1 VRPARVFGCRKVP
14 AVGSVGGP
22 FPDRIDGHR
31 PFGPVHS
38 GLWEGAPGVPC
49 RREVRYAFIGL
60 RASGKHGTIGPELD
74 EPIRESGPHLADL
87 LREDLAGEG
96 PLYRQLADA
105 LRRAVDRGEVTLGTV
120 LPPERALARELA
132 VSRATVVAAYD
143 RLKASGWLESRQGS
157 GTWVR
162 RPDAPDGSST
172 DAVAT
177 GRIFLSAGGQEQRS
191 GPGEHPDEAPA
202 DVVDL
207 SVAAVTGSPIVT
219 ETLASL
225 TTEDIAP
232 LTAHHGYLP
241 QGYRPL
247 RDAVADRFTADGLPT
262 GGEQIV
268 VTTGAH
274 QGISLVAR
282 QLLRPGDTV
291 LVESPTFPGALD
303 VFRRFGAR
311 PVPVPV
317 DEHGVRVDLLEDLVV
332 RTDPRLFYLA
342 PHFHNPTGTILP
354 ADRRATIAELSAS
367 RRLPVL
373 EDLAMADVV
382 LDDVDLPPAIAA
394 YDSEAPVYTLG
405 STAKLYWAGL
415 RVGWVR
421 SPRDATSRTLA
432 VKTVADLGSPLVSQL
447 LAVRLL
453 ERRSEVQAERRAEL
467 RPRRDHLVALLGT
480 HLPDWS
486 FLVPAGGLSLWCT
499 LPRGNAEEFAEL
511 AARHGVTV
519 VPGPALSVD
528 EGNRRSLRLV
538 YAGPDADLDEG
549 VRRLAQAWAG
559 YSAASEH
566 RPASRLLV

>member
-1 VRPARVFGCRKVP
+1 M
-14 AVGSVGGP
+14 
-22 FPDRIDGHR
+22 
-31 PFGPVHS
+31 
-38 GLWEGAPGVPC
+38 
-49 RREVRYAFIGL
+49 
-60 RASGKHGTIGPELD
+60 D

-87 LREDLAGEG
+87 LRDALTGDG

-105 LRRAVDRGEVTLGTV
+105 LRQAVDRGEIPLGTV
-120 LPPERALARELA
+120 LPPERALARALA

-143 RLKASGWLESRQGS
+143 RLKTDGWLESRQGS

-162 RPDAPDGSST
+162 TPDEGDAGS

-177 GRIFLSAGGQEQRS
+177 GRLFLSVGGGEQRS
-191 GPGEHPDEAPA
+191 GPGEPADDAPA

-207 SVAAVTGSPIVT
+207 SVAAVTGSPIVN
-219 ETLASL
+219 EVLASL
-225 TTEDIAP
+225 TPEDIAP
-232 LTAHHGYLP
+232 LTAHHGYVP
-241 QGYRPL
+241 QGLRAL
-247 RDAVADRFTADGLPT
+247 RDHVAQRFTDDGLPT
-262 GGEQIV
+262 GAEQVV

-317 DEHGVRVDLLEDLVV
+317 DEHGVRVDLLEDLIV
-332 RTDPRLFYLA
+332 RSDPRLFYVS
-342 PHFHNPTGTILP
+342 PHFHNPTGTVLP
-354 ADRRATIAELSAS
+354 AERRAVIAELSRT

-394 YDSEAPVYTLG
+394 YDPDAPIHTLG
-405 STAKLYWAGL
+405 STAKLFWAGM

-421 SPRDATSRTLA
+421 SPADTAARTLA

-447 LAVRLL
+447 LALRLL
-453 ERRSEVQAERRAEL
+453 ERREEVQAERRAEL
-467 RPRRDHLVALLGT
+467 RPRRDHLAALLAE
-480 HLPDWS
+480 HLPEWS
-486 FLVPAGGLSLWCT
+486 FTLPAGGLSLWCT

-511 AARHGVTV
+511 AGRHGVTV

-528 EGNRRSLRLV
+528 EGNRRALRLV
-538 YAGPDADLDEG
+538 FASPTADLDEG
-549 VRRLAQAWAG
+549 VRRLAQAWTG

>member
-1 VRPARVFGCRKVP
+1 
-14 AVGSVGGP
+14 VGSVGGP

-38 GLWEGAPGVPC
+38 VLWEGATEVPC
-49 RREVRYAFIGL
+49 RCEVRYGTIGL
-60 RASGKHGTIGPELD
+60 HASGKHRRIGLELD
-74 EPIRESGPHLADL
+74 EPIRESGPHLAEL
-87 LREDLAGEG
+87 LREGLAGDG

-105 LRRAVDRGEVTLGTV
+105 LRRAVDRGEIALGTV
-120 LPPERALARELA
+120 LPPERSLARELA

-143 RLKASGWLESRQGS
+143 RLKADGWLESRQGS

-162 RPDAPDGSST
+162 GPEADETTT

-191 GPGEHPDEAPA
+191 GPGEHPEDAPA

-207 SVAAVTGSPIVT
+207 SVAAVCGSPVVT

-225 TTEDIAP
+225 TVDDIAP

-247 RDAVADRFTADGLPT
+247 RDAVAARFTTDGLPT
-262 GGEQIV
+262 GGEQMV

-311 PVPVPV
+311 PVPVPI
-317 DEHGVRVDLLEDLVV
+317 DEHGVRVDQLEDLIV
-332 RTDPRLFYLA
+332 RSDPRLLYLA
-342 PHFHNPTGTILP
+342 PHFHNPTGTVLP

-373 EDLAMADVV
+373 EDLAMADVA
-382 LDDVDLPPAIAA
+382 LEDVDLPPAIAA
-394 YDSEAPVYTLG
+394 FDTDAPIYTLG

-421 SPRDATSRTLA
+421 SPREATSRTLA

-453 ERRSEVQAERRAEL
+453 ERREEVQAERRAEL
-467 RPRRDHLVALLGT
+467 RPRRDHLAGLLRSQ
-480 HLPDWS
+480 LPEWS
-486 FLVPAGGLSLWCT
+486 FRVPAGGLSLWCT

-511 AARHGVTV
+511 AGRHGVVV

-528 EGNRRSLRLV
+528 EGNRRSLRIV
-538 YAGPDADLDEG
+538 FAGPEADLDEG
-549 VRRLAQAWAG
+549 VRRLTQAWTG